1 MDLRNLTEE
10 EWLMLEEEESKASI
24 DIGRRPHPS
33 ALPGYVPSDVV
44 EMGAVTR
51 MESPQSTSRSLVNRK
66 AS

>member
-1 MDLRNLTEE
+1 
-10 EWLMLEEEESKASI
+10 MLEEEESKASI